1 MKLEL
6 HGRIEE
12 MGDMDD
18 LPQDAQSGVKFNM
31 GDVTWVLPL
40 TPEATREV
48 AKTGLL
54 FKDLTITISLEE
66 A

>member
-12 MGDMDD
+12 MGDMDGMS
-18 LPQDAQSGVKFNM
+18 QDAQSGVKFKT

-48 AKTGLL
+48 AKAGLL
-54 FKDLTITISLEE
+54 FTDLTITISLEE